1 MLPQGLYKTSLLQV
15 RLPVCHDRTPKHA
28 GRSRDA
34 FGACAGNLV
43 LEGGRDRV
51 VFRLLMEVERLEATF
66 NYESASAPPLLLAA
80 IEDVRFN
87 LSVNPGTLVIN
98 ASLGNMRAQDCVL
111 PEVTLLSSLAVQPN
125 IYLGMLRS
133 ISMTCTAAPFPQ
145 CSLNLCCAPLVGHVQ
160 IDNLILL

>member
-1 MLPQGLYKTSLLQV
+1 M
-15 RLPVCHDRTPKHA
+15 
-28 GRSRDA
+28 
-34 FGACAGNLV
+34 

-111 PEVTLLSSLAVQPN
+111 PEVTYLSLPVLQQN
-125 IYLGMLRS
+125 MHLGCLMV
-133 ISMTCTAAPFPQ
+133 
-145 CSLNLCCAPLVGHVQ
+145 LC
-160 IDNLILL
+160 

>member
-1 MLPQGLYKTSLLQV
+1 MVAIRHTFQTSCPQRCAIQTVRYILLSN
-15 RLPVCHDRTPKHA
+15 HDRWDTGA
-28 GRSRDA
+28 LA
-34 FGACAGNLV
+34 ACAGNLV

-66 NYESASAPPLLLAA
+66 NYESASAQPLLLAA

-111 PEVTLLSSLAVQPN
+111 PEVCQPSSRA
-125 IYLGMLRS
+125 LRS
-133 ISMTCTAAPFPQ
+133 LTLEPW
-145 CSLNLCCAPLVGHVQ
+145 
-160 IDNLILL
+160 

>member
-1 MLPQGLYKTSLLQV
+1 MLDMTVSTL
-15 RLPVCHDRTPKHA
+15 A
-28 GRSRDA
+28 
-34 FGACAGNLV
+34 ACAGNLV

-111 PEVTLLSSLAVQPN
+111 PEVSPTCPHVLQLARMTYDGIAVTFCTSAPKFPLFGDQLDPC
-125 IYLGMLRS
+125 LR
-133 ISMTCTAAPFPQ
+133 
-145 CSLNLCCAPLVGHVQ
+145 G
-160 IDNLILL
+160 

>member
-1 MLPQGLYKTSLLQV
+1 MAAY
-15 RLPVCHDRTPKHA
+15 
-28 GRSRDA
+28 
-34 FGACAGNLV
+34 AGNLV

-66 NYESASAPPLLLAA
+66 NYESATAPPLLLAA

-111 PEVTLLSSLAVQPN
+111 PEVSHPGQHL
-125 IYLGMLRS
+125 
-133 ISMTCTAAPFPQ
+133 
-145 CSLNLCCAPLVGHVQ
+145 CS
-160 IDNLILL
+160 